1 MFKIRKYIKGDELS
15 ILKLDRFV
23 ETHKWNRR
31 NLKNWFWKYK
41 GKNSSGK
48 SKVYVCEYKKKIIAT
63 FATIPLEYIFNKKK
77 VTFSNSIAMIVHP
90 KYQDKGIIKY
100 LGDKLLS
107 DTQSSSKL
115 VFGYPNERSH
125 RLHKIFFDYQDCF
138 KQKLFELNVKRNQLK
153 NDSNFISLKKINKFS
168 SVHSKIFKKNIAKF
182 KIQKIRDSSYL
193 NWRYIDRPDIEY
205 LCHNIYLKNK
215 FLGYVIFKLYQKE
228 KNLYGH
234 IIDFYLDTKSQ
245 SIYDETIIASTYFLT
260 KLKVDYVSCWCNG
273 DLLFAKSLKK
283 INFKVFL
290 VGPLFVKFLTKNIK
304 KKLLP
309 RIGFLQWVIHWRFI
323 NEIRPHRYRSE
334 KFRKK

>member
-48 SKVYVCEYKKKIIAT
+48 SKVYVCEHKKKIIAT

-138 KQKLFELNVKRNQLK
+138 KQKLFELNIKRNQLI

-168 SVHSKIFKKNIAKF
+168 SFHSKIFTKNIAKF

-205 LCHNIYLKNK
+205 LCHNVYLKNK
-215 FLGYVIFKLYQKE
+215 FLGYVIFKLYQNE

-245 SIYDETIIASTYFLT
+245 SIYDETIMASTYFLT

-273 DLLFAKSLKK
+273 DL
-283 INFKVFL
+283 
-290 VGPLFVKFLTKNIK
+290 
-304 KKLLP
+304 
-309 RIGFLQWVIHWRFI
+309 
-323 NEIRPHRYRSE
+323 
-334 KFRKK
+334 

>member
-1 MFKIRKYIKGDELS
+1 LQKKLSIIKYSNTQVFKIRKYIKGDELS

-115 VFGYPNERSH
+115 VFGYPNERSY

-168 SVHSKIFKKNIAKF
+168 SGHSKIFKKNIAKF

-205 LCHNIYLKNK
+205 LCHNVYLKNK
-215 FLGYVIFKLYQKE
+215 FLGYVIFKLYQNE

-245 SIYDETIIASTYFLT
+245 SIYDETIMASTYFLT

-283 INFKVFL
+283 INFKVVSSRPFICKI
-290 VGPLFVKFLTKNIK
+290 FDKKYK
-304 KKLLP
+304 KKITPKDWFFTMGDSLE
-309 RIGFLQWVIHWRFI
+309 V
-323 NEIRPHRYRSE
+323 Y
-334 KFRKK
+334 